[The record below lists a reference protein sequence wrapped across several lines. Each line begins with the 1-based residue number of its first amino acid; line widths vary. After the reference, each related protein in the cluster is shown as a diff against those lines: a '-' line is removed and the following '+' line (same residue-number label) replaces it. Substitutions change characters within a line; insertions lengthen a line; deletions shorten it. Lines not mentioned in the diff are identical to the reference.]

1 MVEGNVNSVYETVI
15 LLTLPG
21 PAGQLLELEC
31 VVDIGFTGYLTLPP
45 TVVHELTL
53 PVVTSGMATLTDGSE
68 VAFDTYEIAVL
79 WHGRRRVIFAD
90 EAETTPLV
98 GVMLL
103 EGNDLNMQVRTG
115 GRVLI
120 QEIV

>member
-1 MVEGNVNSVYETVI
+1 
-15 LLTLPG
+15 
-21 PAGQLLELEC
+21 
-31 VVDIGFTGYLTLPP
+31 
-45 TVVHELTL
+45 
-53 PVVTSGMATLTDGSE
+53 MATLADGSE
-68 VAFDTYEIAVL
+68 FAFDTYEIAVL

-103 EGNDLNMQVRTG
+103 EGNDLNIQVRTG

-120 QEIV
+120 QEIVCNTKSSASVVGDKRLVFNIKSNNYCLVVRIN

>member
-15 LLTLPG
+15 LLTLQG
-21 PAGQLLELEC
+21 PAAQLLEFEC
-31 VVDIGFTGYLTLPP
+31 VVDTGFTRYLTLPP
-45 TVVHELTL
+45 TVEHELTL
-53 PVVTSGMATLTDGSE
+53 PFVTIGMATLADGSE
-68 VAFDTYEIAVL
+68 IAFDTYEIAVL

-103 EGNDLNMQVRTG
+103 EGNDLNIQVRTG